1 MTSKRL
7 LNEDA
12 AHDNAST
19 VGEVIGLIQEIQ
31 AESEQSSGWE
41 RFKGVGIE
49 FIKIAMAEI
58 PLVGGTL
65 GAIDGLYAMYEAG
78 KKEEN
83 TWKDIE
89 EYPILRRMKMHP
101 ELMKVLD
108 DMVLRKIDVAYK
120 EYLATLGLTTL
131 VSEITDIDVF
141 THKWVMQETGET
153 IDVAVISE
161 LRKYIRHILTESESM
176 TQNTGDIHV

>member
-1 MTSKRL
+1 
-7 LNEDA
+7 
-12 AHDNAST
+12 
-19 VGEVIGLIQEIQ
+19 
-31 AESEQSSGWE
+31 
-41 RFKGVGIE
+41 
-49 FIKIAMAEI
+49 
-58 PLVGGTL
+58 
-65 GAIDGLYAMYEAG
+65 
-78 KKEEN
+78 
-83 TWKDIE
+83 
-89 EYPILRRMKMHP
+89 MHP

-161 LRKYIRHILTESESM
+161 LRKYIRHILTESESI